1 MDKELLK
8 ARNLVNKIIKKF
20 KRNDLDYTVQLSIS
34 SVHPD
39 SIKYCAQIEAPAN
52 GLQPITFV
60 KDSYKEL
67 IDALELA
74 EKGLNQDEVDKAYY
88 NSQIE
93 ASKAKIKYFE
103 DKIKEL
109 EEES

>member
-8 ARNLVNKIIKKF
+8 ARNLVNKIVKKF

>member
-8 ARNLVNKIIKKF
+8 ARNLVNKIVRKF
-20 KRNDLDYTVQLSIS
+20 NRQDLDWVVQLSVS

-39 SIKYCAQIEAPAN
+39 KVSYCAQIEAPAN
-52 GLQPITFV
+52 GLQPISWV

-67 IDALELA
+67 EDVLKLA
-74 EKGLNQDEVDKAYY
+74 EKGLDQDEVDKAYY

-93 ASKAKIKYFE
+93 ASKAKIKFFE
-103 DKIKEL
+103 EKLKEL
-109 EEES
+109 EKES

>member
-20 KRNDLDYTVQLSIS
+20 KRNDLDYTVQLSVS
-34 SVHPD
+34 SIHPD
-39 SIKYCAQIEAPAN
+39 SVKYCAQIEAPAN

-67 IDALELA
+67 INALELA
-74 EKGLNQDEVDKAYY
+74 EKGLNQDEVDRAYY

-109 EEES
+109 EKES